1 MGRHGVAKHPSF
13 VEQRF
18 PRPTETEPT
27 MSTKSFTEAL
37 TAAWNSGD
45 IHRIANRYDDKAVLD
60 HVLFPAPLEGRAAI
74 EEMEGA
80 MFAAFGD
87 IDWKI
92 VSVVGHGDALALEW
106 VVKATHTGA
115 MPTPEGPL
123 APTGRR
129 ITIRGSSHMQLTAN
143 GTIARENRYLDGAG
157 MFAQLMG

>member
-1 MGRHGVAKHPSF
+1 MLF
-13 VEQRF
+13 VSAGDGAV
-18 PRPTETEPT
+18 PRTRGAI

-45 IHRIANRYDDKAVLD
+45 IDRIAARYADDAVLD
-60 HVLFPAPLEGRAAI
+60 HVLFPEPVRGRAAI
-74 EEMEGA
+74 AQAEGG
-80 MFAAFGD
+80 MFAAFSE
-87 IDWKI
+87 IDWK
-92 VSVVGHGDALALEW
+92 VVNVVGDGDALALEW

-129 ITIRGSSHMQLTAN
+129 ITVRGSSHMRVTS
-143 GTIARENRYLDGAG
+143 GDRIASEHRYLDGAG